1 MYVSMY
7 VYVPGGALRLKRCV
21 IDAPFS
27 PSAASFCFA
36 IFFSWWCFRRASADF
51 FEPPLVLPPLL
62 RPAFLASFPAL
73 ILGIAGYGLT
83 I

>member
-1 MYVSMY
+1 MYVYMH

-21 IDAPFS
+21 IDSPFS

-36 IFFSWWCFRRASADF
+36 IFFSCWCLLLPSTHS
-51 FEPPLVLPPLL
+51 FEPPLFLPPLL